1 MHIRISVID
10 SNLLNHVEKRWEG
23 KDNYTEIKGEHAA
36 FQCQPK
42 LFFRSNPVLQQFPDG
57 SHSLGFLYFFL

>member
-1 MHIRISVID
+1 MYIRISVID

-42 LFFRSNPVLQQFPDG
+42 
-57 SHSLGFLYFFL
+57 